1 VAQAEGNAM
10 KILLSTAAIIALL
23 AGPCYAQVKIT
34 NEKSGEWSRRV
45 EEGRRLER
53 NEKQKQLDADFR
65 AAGNKIPEPKV
76 QYDPW
81 KNAR

>member
-1 VAQAEGNAM
+1 M

-45 EEGRRLER
+45 EEGKRQER
-53 NEKQKQLDADFR
+53 DEKQKQIDADFR

>member
-1 VAQAEGNAM
+1 MAQAESNAM

-45 EEGRRLER
+45 EEGKRLEKD
-53 NEKQKQLDADFR
+53 EKQKQIDADFR

>member
-1 VAQAEGNAM
+1 MAQAEGNAM
-10 KILLSTAAIIALL
+10 KIMLSAAAIIALL

-45 EEGRRLER
+45 EEGKRLER
-53 NEKQKQLDADFR
+53 SEKKKKLDAEFK
-65 AAGNKIPEPKV
+65 AAGDKIPEPKV
-76 QYDPW
+76 QFDPW

>member
-1 VAQAEGNAM
+1 VAQAEGSAM
-10 KILLSTAAIIALL
+10 KILLSAAAIIALV

-45 EEGRRLER
+45 EEAKRLER
-53 NEKQKQLDADFR
+53 DEKKKKLDAEFK
-65 AAGNKIPEPKV
+65 AAGDKIPEPKV
-76 QYDPW
+76 QFDPW

>member
-10 KILLSTAAIIALL
+10 KIMLSTAAIIALL

-45 EEGRRLER
+45 EEGRRIER
-53 NEKQKQLDADFR
+53 NEKRKQLDADFK
-65 AAGNKIPEPKV
+65 AASDKIPEPKV

>member
-1 VAQAEGNAM
+1 M

-45 EEGRRLER
+45 EEGRRIER
-53 NEKQKQLDADFR
+53 DEKRKQIDADFK
-65 AAGNKIPEPKV
+65 AASDKIPDSKV